1 MKFIKFILVLF
12 ALLLVMPQVQAQ
24 YRLNTQTVTT
34 NAIPATTTNTT
45 VRSSTIV
52 VTAGLDV
59 AIQPSFNLADTGTD
73 TIVLKFD
80 ESIDNTNWT
89 DAVRSISIVASGTN
103 TVSKVS
109 NFTVGAVGYLR
120 LSQVQNP
127 SARAIQNLVIK
138 TATKVP

>member
-1 MKFIKFILVLF
+1 MKFIKFILVL
-12 ALLLVMPQVQAQ
+12 LTLMVVPQVQAQ
-24 YRLNTQTVTT
+24 YRLVTQTVTT

-59 AIQPSFNLADTGTD
+59 AIQPQFNLADTGTD

-80 ESIDNTNWT
+80 ESIDNSNWT
-89 DAVRSISIVASGTN
+89 DATRSISIVANGTN

-127 SARAIQNLVIK
+127 SARAIQNLVVK